1 MRLLFWIILAILINN
16 FFLLNTDSISKIGSD
31 NKLIVYTVN
40 YPLKYFADRIGGNF
54 VEVIFPAPPDVDP
67 AFWTP
72 DAKTIRAYQKADLI
86 LLNGADYAK
95 WIKIATL
102 PRSKL
107 VDTSVGF
114 KDRYIKVEDAVTHT
128 HGPQGEHAHT
138 GVAFT
143 TWLDPL
149 LAIEQANAIKEAF
162 IKLMPG
168 KKEIFETNFQSLKKV
183 LSDLDKAMSA
193 IVSKDPDKPL
203 VASHPVY
210 QYLARRYN
218 LNLKS
223 VQWEPDVFPVLNQWK
238 ELGVILESNPSH
250 WMIWE
255 DTPIKE
261 TTERLESI
269 EINSIVFNP
278 CGNIPEN
285 GDYISVMK
293 QNVENLK
300 IVF

>member
-1 MRLLFWIILAILINN
+1 
-16 FFLLNTDSISKIGSD
+16 
-31 NKLIVYTVN
+31 
-40 YPLKYFADRIGGNF
+40 
-54 VEVIFPAPPDVDP
+54 
-67 AFWTP
+67 
-72 DAKTIRAYQKADLI
+72 
-86 LLNGADYAK
+86 
-95 WIKIATL
+95 
-102 PRSKL
+102 
-107 VDTSVGF
+107 
-114 KDRYIKVEDAVTHT
+114 
-128 HGPQGEHAHT
+128 HAHT